1 MSKEKSF
8 DFCAL
13 FHTIHL
19 EKLLKPPRPQHTITY
34 YIGTP
39 CELYCFEENICRP
52 PPLSPSRGPVEP
64 EKEKGEAWC
73 DSLLN
78 LTLHQMM
85 ISGILENNCEDQRP
99 YSFLLPYKCQQMDL
113 IRILINQIY
122 FISPKLPPTPK
133 QTSVSSKDLVFLN
146 IGTGIFREQTDCSVW
161 EGIDPGDLVLLLLQH
176 RPGFCDT
183 ALIVP

>member
-1 MSKEKSF
+1 MN
-8 DFCAL
+8 CIVL
-13 FHTIHL
+13 
-19 EKLLKPPRPQHTITY
+19 Y
-34 YIGTP
+34 V
-39 CELYCFEENICRP
+39 LYCFEENICRP

-99 YSFLLPYKCQQMDL
+99 YSFLLPYKCQQMDP

-122 FISPKLPPTPK
+122 FISPKLPPTPIQFPLK
-133 QTSVSSKDLVFLN
+133 TSSSWILAPASLENRPIAVSERELTLVILYYCSCNIDLAFAIQHWLCLKIGHIQQT
-146 IGTGIFREQTDCSVW
+146 TD
-161 EGIDPGDLVLLLLQH
+161 
-176 RPGFCDT
+176 FKT
-183 ALIVP
+183 